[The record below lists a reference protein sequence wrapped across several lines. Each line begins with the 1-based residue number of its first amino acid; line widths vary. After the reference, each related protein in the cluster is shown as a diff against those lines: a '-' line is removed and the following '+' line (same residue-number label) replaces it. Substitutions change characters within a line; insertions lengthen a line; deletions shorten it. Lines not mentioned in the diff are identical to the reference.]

1 MYCWR
6 GQKRGCL
13 PKVQALDP
21 ENRTRQNWENA
32 RGPQFGR
39 FPSAGLWQIQKGHC
53 PFFKAGHAWNRGVG
67 GVMILWMEE
76 ILHHLGWLNPPKNH
90 GIDHPINWRWLL
102 RRPCPAPGAVWRR
115 LQRCQGLWET
125 QVWCLECRGTQICY
139 FCKIPEVRH
148 GLDAGA
154 QRERER
160 ERYIYVCVCVV
171 GANFFGWW
179 ITRGAPQQSQYGFN
193 ASREIFQPSRNA
205 TLYDI
210 DTPILSQL
218 GIWFSNIFN
227 DWERNSCSWS
237 NFCQFA
243 GVPSFLCAL
252 QLSCF
257 HSQEKIC
264 IYCR

>member
-1 MYCWR
+1 MYCRR

-90 GIDHPINWRWLL
+90 GIDHPINWRRLL

-115 LQRCQGLWET
+115 LQRCQGL
-125 QVWCLECRGTQICY
+125 
-139 FCKIPEVRH
+139 
-148 GLDAGA
+148 
-154 QRERER
+154 
-160 ERYIYVCVCVV
+160 
-171 GANFFGWW
+171 
-179 ITRGAPQQSQYGFN
+179 
-193 ASREIFQPSRNA
+193 
-205 TLYDI
+205 
-210 DTPILSQL
+210 
-218 GIWFSNIFN
+218 
-227 DWERNSCSWS
+227 
-237 NFCQFA
+237 
-243 GVPSFLCAL
+243 
-252 QLSCF
+252 
-257 HSQEKIC
+257 
-264 IYCR
+264 